1 MNNLYFPVYKQIE
14 TEVIGLAS
22 SIYFADDQ
30 LSVYSLKIAELILRC
45 AVEIESLVKDIYRN
59 NIKEEPEK
67 PGACLKWMDDNWK
80 ISNKEVFI
88 VSPVFHIDSFRVI
101 KPFDYKD
108 KSPEDF
114 YSSYCAIKHDREKN
128 LSKANLNTLI
138 RSLAALYILN
148 IYFLGERFYLGEDQH
163 ASKLDKSAGS
173 QVFVFSVAPSPYNTL
188 YTSEEK
194 IVPETCIYKIT
205 RKESEY
211 AFNITFKTTYN
222 EIKTLN
228 VFRIG
233 KEYQEKLLALSGQ
246 PIDEHVFW
254 NYLASNSK
262 ENEIQVKDNFI
273 ATNKICKI
281 LSITIK
287 QMEAAFWAELNI

>member
-1 MNNLYFPVYKQIE
+1 MGNLYYPVYKQIE

-22 SIYFADDQ
+22 SIHFSDNQ
-30 LSVYSLKIAELILRC
+30 LNVYSLKIAELILRC
-45 AVEIESLVKDIYRN
+45 AVEIESLMKDIYRN
-59 NIKEEPEK
+59 NMKVEPK
-67 PGACLKWMDDNWK
+67 NPGACIKWIDDNWK
-80 ISNKEVFI
+80 ISDKEVFI
-88 VSPVFHIDSFRVI
+88 VSPVFHIDSFRII

-148 IYFLGERFYLGEDQH
+148 IYFLGERFYLGDDHH

-173 QVFVFSVAPSPYNTL
+173 QIFVFSVAPSPYNTL

-194 IVPETCIYKIT
+194 IKPESCIYKIT

-211 AFNITFKTTYN
+211 AFKVTYKTIYN
-222 EIKTLN
+222 EVKALS
-228 VFRIG
+228 VFRTG
-233 KEYQEKLLALSGQ
+233 KEYQEKLVTLSGHLV
-246 PIDEHVFW
+246 DEQVFW

-262 ENEIQVKDNFI
+262 ENEIQVKDSFI
-273 ATNKICKI
+273 ANNKISKI

-287 QMEAAFWAELNI
+287 QMEATFWAELNI